1 MELWRQ
7 QWFSYAR
14 IRIDKSQRLNS
25 YKRTLKAL
33 FHSSEKN
40 NSQERCEYLH
50 LIKLSSTVIGWK
62 HSQRVLQWMEKR
74 LKDGVAATQASI
86 LVSQY
91 NLVPRLSLGTRLL
104 SVQYKT
110 YLPLSNQQSKT
121 SLILFKVPRPV
132 LDGIVILSVLKM
144 KRTYK
149 SRWYN

>member
-1 MELWRQ
+1 
-7 QWFSYAR
+7 
-14 IRIDKSQRLNS
+14 
-25 YKRTLKAL
+25 
-33 FHSSEKN
+33 
-40 NSQERCEYLH
+40 
-50 LIKLSSTVIGWK
+50 
-62 HSQRVLQWMEKR
+62 MEKR
-74 LKDGVAATQASI
+74 LKDGVAATQGSI

-149 SRWYN
+149 SR